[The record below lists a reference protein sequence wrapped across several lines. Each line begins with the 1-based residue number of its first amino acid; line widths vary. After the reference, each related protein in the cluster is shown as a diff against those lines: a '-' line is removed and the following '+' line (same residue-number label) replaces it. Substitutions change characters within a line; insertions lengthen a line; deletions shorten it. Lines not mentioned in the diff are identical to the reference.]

1 MRDTFVLKLEDGV
14 NEDQD
19 AQRQNAWDY
28 HSNRVYGAWHIIYGN
43 HDVDIVVGEASVLVL
58 LCFCLV
64 ATHPILKDGLRVAR
78 FDC

>member
-28 HSNRVYGAWHIIYGN
+28 HSNCIYGVWHIIYGN
-43 HDVDIVVGEASVLVL
+43 HDVDIIMGEVSVLVL
-58 LCFCLV
+58 LHFCLV
-64 ATHPILKDGLRVAR
+64 ATHPVVKDGLWVTR
-78 FDC
+78 FYC